1 MVIKMTIS
9 KKIADK
15 NWTIEELKNLSYE
28 ELMELYKSLP
38 SVEFEKMDGE
48 YDATMLKYPT
58 ERGRILG
65 EWTLYGTGSSY
76 WIGKAFTPSSENPE
90 FRGEGYNNFRVD
102 GKEVRHTRF
111 ASDMHES
118 MIDNKLVFR
127 MRYSPFKN
135 FSGSV
140 DMIDEVRFLQ
150 EDLCLCI
157 GTYNPEKLPPDFFCL
172 SGPLNEYDHS
182 SEWPYGNEVRRM
194 SKIPFILNNYPFPE
208 ELK

>member
-1 MVIKMTIS
+1 MTIT
-9 KKIADK
+9 KKISDK
-15 NWTIEELKNLSYE
+15 NWTVEELKNLSYE
-28 ELMELYKSLP
+28 ELMELYKSLQ
-38 SVEFEKMDGE
+38 SVEFDKMDGE

-65 EWTLYGTGSSY
+65 EWTLYGTGSSH
-76 WIGKAFTPSSENPE
+76 WLGKVFTPSSENPE
-90 FRGEGYNNFRVD
+90 FRGEGYNKFRVD
-102 GKEVRHTRF
+102 GKEVHHTRF

-118 MIDNKLVFR
+118 MIDGKLVFR

-172 SGPLNEYDHS
+172 FGPLNVYDHS
-182 SEWPYGNEVRRM
+182 SEWPYGNEIRRM
-194 SKIPFILNNYPFPE
+194 SKVPFTLDNYPFPE
-208 ELK
+208 ELKNE

>member
-1 MVIKMTIS
+1 MTIS
-9 KKIADK
+9 KKISDK
-15 NWTIEELKNLSYE
+15 NWTVDELKNLSYE

-65 EWTLYGTGSSY
+65 SWTLYGTGSSY
-76 WIGKAFTPSSENPE
+76 WVGKAFTPSSENPE
-90 FRGEGYNNFRVD
+90 FRGEGYNKFRVD

-111 ASDMHES
+111 ASDMHKS
-118 MIDNKLVFR
+118 MIDGNLVFR

-135 FSGSV
+135 LSGSV

-150 EDLCLCI
+150 ENLCLCI

-172 SGPLNEYDHS
+172 SGPLKEYIHS
-182 SEWPYGNEVRRM
+182 SEWSYGNEVRRM
-194 SKIPFILNNYPFPE
+194 SKVPFRLDNYPFPE
-208 ELK
+208 ELQKE

>member
-1 MVIKMTIS
+1 MTIS
-9 KKIADK
+9 KKISDK
-15 NWTIEELKNLSYE
+15 NWTVDELKNLSYE

-90 FRGEGYNNFRVD
+90 FRGEGYNKFRID

-118 MIDNKLVFR
+118 MIDDKLVFR

-172 SGPLNEYDHS
+172 VGPLNVYDHS
-182 SEWPYGNEVRRM
+182 SEWPYGNEIRRM
-194 SKIPFILNNYPFPE
+194 SKVPFTLDNYPFPE
-208 ELK
+208 ELKNE